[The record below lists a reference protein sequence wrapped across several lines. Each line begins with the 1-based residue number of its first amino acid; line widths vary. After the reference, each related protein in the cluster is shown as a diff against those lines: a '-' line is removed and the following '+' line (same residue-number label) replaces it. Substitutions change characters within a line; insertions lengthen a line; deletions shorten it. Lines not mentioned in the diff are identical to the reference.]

1 MIKAQT
7 LILPYVYNGFQGSAT
22 YDNENKV
29 WYGKVLNSGVDL
41 IPYEA
46 DNYNNLMEEFKKA
59 VDEYIVFLE
68 GLKNKDKDKTND

>member
-7 LILPYVYNGFQGSAT
+7 IILPYVYNGYQGSAT
-22 YDNENKV
+22 YDNENNV

-46 DNYNNLMEEFKKA
+46 DTFDNLIEAFKKA
-59 VDEYIVFLE
+59 IDEYEIFLI
-68 GLKNKDKDKTND
+68 GLLNNGDNQP